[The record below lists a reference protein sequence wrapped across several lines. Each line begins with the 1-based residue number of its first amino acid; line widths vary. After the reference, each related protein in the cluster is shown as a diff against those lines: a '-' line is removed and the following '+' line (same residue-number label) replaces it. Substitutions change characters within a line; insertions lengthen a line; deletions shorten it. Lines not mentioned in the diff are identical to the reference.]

1 MKLQK
6 YKTSR
11 LQADFIQGH
20 HRTSEGFYKPERRVS
35 SHGLRSYIVCT
46 SIIVLS
52 NQPTTLLLYTYTY
65 TYTTYYTTTIYIY
78 IYIMIVSYSAQ
89 CSVTR
94 HLAELYNSDDKARI
108 FLNSGNFG
116 PNWFQN
122 TSHYKRF

>member
-65 TYTTYYTTTIYIY
+65 TYTTYYTTTIYTY
-78 IYIMIVSYSAQ
+78 IHIHSD
-89 CSVTR
+89 C
-94 HLAELYNSDDKARI
+94 ELQRPVFRYAPFDRA
-108 FLNSGNFG
+108 LQFG
-116 PNWFQN
+116 
-122 TSHYKRF
+122 